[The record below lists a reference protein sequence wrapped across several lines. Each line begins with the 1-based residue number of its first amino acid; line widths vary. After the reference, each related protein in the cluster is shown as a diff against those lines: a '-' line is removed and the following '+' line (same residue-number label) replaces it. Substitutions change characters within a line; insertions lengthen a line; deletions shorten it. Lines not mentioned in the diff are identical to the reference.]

1 MHKAYKI
8 RKFCIME
15 LTIGQLIKIILGLVV
30 IVVVIFGLIKFGGFV
45 VDFIKNVVPGNVSR

>member
-1 MHKAYKI
+1 
-8 RKFCIME
+8 ME